1 MCSTTFKYARPEFVR
16 PNTVRVVQKT
26 KNTRMRVVVSSSSR
40 CYYSYCF
47 LRLLNFCYA
56 TVYSSKSKKAARGR
70 TALSAAAGEVVVVVR
85 WVAHLKVVS
94 AAEGDSNLG
103 RRRLPSR
110 SRPSSSRPGR
120 LACSRSRRLALPRR
134 LVGARRRSL
143 LARIQLS

>member
-1 MCSTTFKYARPEFVR
+1 MH
-16 PNTVRVVQKT
+16 
-26 KNTRMRVVVSSSSR
+26 
-40 CYYSYCF
+40 
-47 LRLLNFCYA
+47 L
-56 TVYSSKSKKAARGR
+56 SKSKKAARGR
-70 TALSAAAGEVVVVVR
+70 TALSAAAGEEVEARLKALEVAVVVR

-110 SRPSSSRPGR
+110 SRLSSSRPGR

>member
-1 MCSTTFKYARPEFVR
+1 MH
-16 PNTVRVVQKT
+16 
-26 KNTRMRVVVSSSSR
+26 
-40 CYYSYCF
+40 
-47 LRLLNFCYA
+47 L
-56 TVYSSKSKKAARGR
+56 SKSKKAARGR
-70 TALSAAAGEVVVVVR
+70 TALSAAAGEEVEARLKALEVAVVVR

-103 RRRLPSR
+103 RRRLSR

-120 LACSRSRRLALPRR
+120 LACSRSRRLASPRR